1 MPTTLTSSLIT
12 GSVIK
17 TKSTSLINTASL
29 ASFEAKIAAALLSES
44 SVANGTGEL
53 DSLIGTTTRTGQNHR
68 SEAFLGSEI
77 EVVTSQDL
85 TNRNHIIVAN
95 YVSNE
100 DTTSNGEQTNTVRI
114 NNTTNPV
121 VTSKVLDDSSSYK
134 NTSVRVT
141 LEDPYF
147 TPNTVFSDVCG
158 NYNCTFDASGNQLV
172 NQTKVAHTRN
182 VNANTAHS
190 NETQSTIHAAE
201 LTNWNIANENKICG
215 PNFVNGY
222 VTIDSTTGH
231 PTEFPYAND
240 NSLNILSNNF
250 TVTLKDD
257 VSNNL
262 VPIFGRYQA
271 TFSSTTGS
279 NVTVDIT
286 GSDPSLVMTTDPTIW
301 DQFEGTLEASGNIN
315 LPVPLTDLPSVIA
328 AAELVSWV
336 LPATDVNNGFTLT
349 ISSQSFT
356 SQAIFYDASYSSP
369 ISLNLSN
376 MNFDIKNEYILE
388 KSMETNATVISSTV
402 SNGTSTLT
410 NPTIQGTTYENKLT
424 VTNGSLALQQTVDV
438 SNGYYVLLDGV
449 ESISSVDISGGVD
462 GIIQSYDSS
471 RIATASDSPTVF
483 PRASRTA
490 VSSTAGILDNFAVQ
504 YKASETGYESSV
516 GLLTGTDL
524 TALSITYDVTTL
536 AGQTTTLE
544 GSANWSN
551 TIGVNNKAIAIVK
564 DTNPSITISD
574 ISFHENSNDYSAN
587 NENKL
592 SVIDIACNKVW
603 SESKVYRSIEGNDAE
618 ITGITADVKSVNMG
632 EIPLDLKDIRFVF
645 TAKVLSDLTL
655 VSSANDWTLSCSND
669 TLTSTTD
676 NLGVIDDNVI
686 TNLLLTGD
694 DNTSGSISVVLK
706 PRTTQCLA
714 KDFTKFHQQ
723 IEITHN
729 GNTQITY
736 NDEFEIL
743 GPPNKVTHPES
754 AEITNFLNVP
764 ANTKLFKRSF
774 TETFKVKIPLRFGY
788 FDNLFLTSEDIEHT
802 VEYYV
807 LKDTNNNDADLPRYF
822 LNGVKRNDDTPLY
835 ATITPTTWTTN
846 ISFTNKDFKPYNIG
860 LNKKD
865 ADGIWESVTL
875 TSQAHG
881 DIWYNTPSTIIS
893 PIGSFNLALTL
904 PPNVSSLS
912 YTSFFIDLELDKGT
926 SSFTISGKNFSAS
939 DLNSMTGT
947 NLNTFALVGS
957 SYGQAISYANN
968 AVSYTRDS
976 VVDPNNQAATTLT
989 AAGFTFKLVGEMY
1002 LGIRIFVCPNGIF
1015 KSVKT
1020 SDLTS
1025 STTYLNIVPIA
1036 GTPSLI
1042 LDTGV
1047 YANGSLNSAIR
1058 GTSSA
1063 TLSLNS
1069 DAISATYYG
1078 TTGFAYERISSLN
1091 QEFRPLTG
1099 ARGFKT
1105 TIVRGFTP
1113 NLSTII
1119 DRTLST
1125 VTIDLA
1131 GYTFSTSLLNDI
1143 NAVGGTNMGGITM
1156 SSNSGNISMYPT
1168 AFGTRVWTINLGF
1181 GSYEITDVVIVGDTP
1196 VITYVPSY
1204 KTVISDRKG
1213 LKLISTSLNTNNF
1226 TYEVQYSS
1234 ANTLTFRRNP
1244 DITAPNFVDNPA
1256 GYSFVAQFTPEQL
1269 RDPSGVTI
1277 GNVLLFRYTQSGTI
1291 PNINCQFSICPPYL
1305 EFSAIDPSGVTSI
1318 PFNSTLQTPVKRY
1331 LPVNNVNTS
1340 TPGTYYP
1347 FLNHPS
1353 IDNIKFAQQNV
1364 KQYLAYCNTP
1374 NNVFNYM
1381 NLNNYNIK
1389 VELGSGLDISGGV
1402 YGYVNDWS
1410 TIYGPTPILTDS
1422 EYSDDKIRITAPD
1435 STRKFQI
1442 FINQQKH
1449 PSFSNFFIYDS
1460 SFAEYNLQL
1469 EIGSSFI
1476 SGSNYGSNSI
1486 LLEFVAGDCTSL
1498 DLYTLRTLKR
1508 VGDNLQA
1515 TIDRYQSGAGIS
1527 SQFLI
1532 SASASGLSIPYSSRY
1547 SATVSVPLNSSQ
1559 ALGSTVRTLS
1569 TYLTNLKT
1577 SLSSTTFSS
1586 WTTESVGDN
1595 SSKLTLIAGTNAG
1608 KTQIVNFLTL
1618 SPVVSKS
1625 ILSLT
1630 LEDSHRLEDIFG
1642 VAKYRVTQNGSVVTQ
1657 AANLLSSF
1665 SSANTS
1671 YSMPTAPY

>member
-17 TKSTSLINTASL
+17 TKSTSLINTVSL

-53 DSLIGTTTRTGQNHR
+53 DSLIGTTNRTGPNHR
-68 SEAFLGSEI
+68 SESFLGSDI
-77 EVVTSQDL
+77 EVVTSTDL

-95 YVSNE
+95 YVSNA
-100 DTTSNGEQTNTVRI
+100 DTTTNGEQTNTVRI

-158 NYNCTFDASGNQLV
+158 NYNCTFDASGNQLA
-172 NQTKVAHTRN
+172 NGAKVTHTRN

-190 NETQSTIHAAE
+190 NDTQSTIIAVEHQAWN
-201 LTNWNIANENKICG
+201 TNNEYG

-222 VTIDSTTGH
+222 VTIDSTTGQ
-231 PTEFPYAND
+231 PTAFPYAND
-240 NSLNILSNNF
+240 NSLNILSKLF
-250 TVTLKDD
+250 TVALKDDD

-262 VPIFGRYQA
+262 VPLFGRYQA

-279 NVTVDIT
+279 TVTVDIT
-286 GSDPSLVMTTDPTIW
+286 GSDPSLVVTTDPDSW
-301 DQFEGTLEASGNIN
+301 DLFEGTLEASGNIN
-315 LPVPLTDLPSVIA
+315 LPVPLTDLPNDIS
-328 AAELVSWV
+328 AEGLVSWV
-336 LPATDVNNGFTLT
+336 LPETDVNNGFTLT
-349 ISSQSFT
+349 IASQSFT
-356 SQAIFYDASYSSP
+356 SQAIFYNASYSSP

-376 MNFDIKNEYILE
+376 MDFAIKNEYILE
-388 KSMETNATVISSTV
+388 KSMETNATVVSSTV

-424 VTNGSLALQQTVDV
+424 VTNGSLALQQTFDA

-449 ESISSVDISGGVD
+449 ESLSSLDISGGED
-462 GIIQSYDSS
+462 GIIQSYNSS
-471 RIATASDSPTVF
+471 RISTASDSPTVF

-504 YKASETGYESSV
+504 YKASESGYESSV

-524 TALSITYDVTTL
+524 TALSVTYDVTTL

-564 DTNPSITISD
+564 DTNPSITISN

-592 SVIDIACNKVW
+592 SVIDIACNKLW

-645 TAKVLSDLTL
+645 TAKVLGDLSLVASDN
-655 VSSANDWTLSCSND
+655 AWTLSCPD
-669 TLTSTTD
+669 TTLISTTD

-694 DNTSGSISVVLK
+694 DTASGSISVVLK

-788 FDNLFLTSEDIEHT
+788 YDNLFLTSKEIEHT

-807 LKDTNNNDADLPRYF
+807 LKDTNNNNADLPRYF
-822 LNGVKRNDDTPLY
+822 LNGVKTNEDAPLY
-835 ATITPTTWTTN
+835 ATITPLNWTTN
-846 ISFTNKDFKPYNIG
+846 ISFTNKDFKPYKIG
-860 LNKKD
+860 LEKKD

-875 TSQAHG
+875 TSPAHG

-939 DLNSMTGT
+939 DLNSMSGT
-947 NLNTFALVGS
+947 NLNTFALAGS

-976 VVDPNNQAATTLT
+976 VVGPNNQAATTLT

-1078 TTGFAYERISSLN
+1078 TTGFAYQRISSLN
-1091 QEFRPLTG
+1091 QEFRPVTG

-1113 NLSTII
+1113 NLSTTI

-1143 NAVGGTNMGGITM
+1143 NADGGTNMGGITM

-1168 AFGTRVWTINLGF
+1168 TFGTRVWSINLGF
-1181 GSYEITDVVIVGDTP
+1181 GSYAITDVVIAGNAP
-1196 VITYVPSY
+1196 VISYIPSY
-1204 KTVISDRKG
+1204 KTLISDRKG
-1213 LKLISTSLNTNNF
+1213 LKLISTSLNTNDF
-1226 TYEVQYSS
+1226 TYQVQYSS
-1234 ANTLTFRRNP
+1234 ANSLTIRRNP
-1244 DITAPNFVDNPA
+1244 DITAPNFVDNSA
-1256 GYSFVAQFTPEQL
+1256 GYSFVIQFTPEEL
-1269 RDPSGVTI
+1269 RATTGVTI

-1291 PNINCQFSICPPYL
+1291 PDMNCQFSICPPYL

-1364 KQYLAYCNTP
+1364 KQYLAYYNTP
-1374 NNVFNYM
+1374 NSSLNYM

-1402 YGYVNDWS
+1402 SGYVNDWS
-1410 TIYGPTPILTDS
+1410 TIYGPTPILTNS
-1422 EYSDDKIRITAPD
+1422 EYSDDKIRITPPD

-1476 SGSNYGSNSI
+1476 SGPSVNGSNSI

-1508 VGDNLQA
+1508 EGDNLQA

-1532 SASASGLSIPYSSRY
+1532 STSSSGISIPYSSKS
-1547 SATVSVPLNSSQ
+1547 SATMSVALNSSQ
-1559 ALGSTVRTLS
+1559 PLGSTVRTLS
-1569 TYLTNLKT
+1569 SYLDNLKT

-1595 SSKLTLIAGTNAG
+1595 SPKLTLIAGTSAG
-1608 KTQIVNFLTL
+1608 KQQIVNFLTL

-1630 LEDSHRLEDIFG
+1630 LQDLQRLEDIFG
-1642 VAKYRVTQNGSVVTQ
+1642 VPKYRVPHNGSVLTQ
-1657 AANLLSSF
+1657 AAGLFPSF
-1665 SSANTS
+1665 SSANHNYSIPTS
-1671 YSMPTAPY
+1671 QY